1 MQKLALR
8 FRRAEW
14 DHRDSLN
21 KSGPHHTNNAHI
33 SEQIMST
40 LKPSNIPIS
49 ADGENAIQEAVDELE
64 QLAEEIR
71 NRGRRGHAWGEL
83 QPQWE
88 RLRTLESG
96 LRRMIE
102 S

>member
-1 MQKLALR
+1 
-8 FRRAEW
+8 
-14 DHRDSLN
+14 
-21 KSGPHHTNNAHI
+21 
-33 SEQIMST
+33 MST
-40 LKPSNIPIS
+40 LKPSKIPIS
-49 ADGENAIQEAVDELE
+49 AESEIVIQKAVEELE

-71 NRGRRGHAWGEL
+71 NRGRRGHPWGEL

-96 LRRMIE
+96 LRWMIE